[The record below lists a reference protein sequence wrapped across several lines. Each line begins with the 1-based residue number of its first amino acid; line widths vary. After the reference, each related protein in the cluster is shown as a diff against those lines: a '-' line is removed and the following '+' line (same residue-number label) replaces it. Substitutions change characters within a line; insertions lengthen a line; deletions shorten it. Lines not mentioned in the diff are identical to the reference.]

1 MSPSRVHLL
10 RVYDHLYEP
19 WGRIGEACTYCGMP
33 SDTMDHVPAL
43 STVSMIRATEIE
55 TGRMIKVPACR
66 ECNSLLGTTTA
77 HSIVERRAIVREK
90 LTARYRKYL
99 NMPKWDEDDFED
111 VSPEMAKFIRASSV
125 IAEQV
130 KARTRWMR

>member
-1 MSPSRVHLL
+1 
-10 RVYDHLYEP
+10 
-19 WGRIGEACTYCGMP
+19 
-33 SDTMDHVPAL
+33 MDHVPAL
-43 STVSMIRATEIE
+43 STVAMMRAAEIE
-55 TGRMIKVPACR
+55 TGRMVKVPACV
-66 ECNSLLGTTTA
+66 ECNSLLGA
-77 HSIVERRAIVREK
+77 IAIHSIRERRKFVREK
-90 LTARYRKYL
+90 LLIRYRKYL